1 VVEIERLRV
10 KKLTFNLNHS
20 IGIAWDLD
28 LTFSICFVLIIKKKK
43 KNHKTFITQNTK
55 VRFKQK
61 LDIEENLVVFSNE
74 REIDSQYGIHFRK
87 INFTTR

>member
-1 VVEIERLRV
+1 MGSR
-10 KKLTFNLNHS
+10 S
-20 IGIAWDLD
+20 DLFYLLCPD
-28 LTFSICFVLIIKKKK
+28 YQKKK

-87 INFTTR
+87 INFTTRQDKKNYFLNVQEVG